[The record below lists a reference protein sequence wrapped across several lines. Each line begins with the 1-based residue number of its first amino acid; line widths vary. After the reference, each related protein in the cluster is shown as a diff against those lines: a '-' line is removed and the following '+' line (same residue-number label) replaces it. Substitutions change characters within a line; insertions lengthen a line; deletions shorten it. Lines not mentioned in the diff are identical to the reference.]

1 MSGDHIRVELRLDE
15 PQKSGQYG
23 RMISQES
30 KTEHVVQSVAT
41 GNRARWVRGLDS
53 HDLDRS
59 SFA

>member
-1 MSGDHIRVELRLDE
+1 
-15 PQKSGQYG
+15 
-23 RMISQES
+23 MISQES

>member
-15 PQKSGQYG
+15 PQRAGQYG
-23 RMISQES
+23 RVISQES
-30 KTEHVVQSVAT
+30 KTEHCGPICGDRNPRT
-41 GNRARWVRGLDS
+41 MGTGLDS